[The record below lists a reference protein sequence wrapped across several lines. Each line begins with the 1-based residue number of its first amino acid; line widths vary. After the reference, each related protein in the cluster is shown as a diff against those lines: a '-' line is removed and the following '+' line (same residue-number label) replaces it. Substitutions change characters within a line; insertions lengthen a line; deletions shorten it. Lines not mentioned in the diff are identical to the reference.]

1 MHWIGDG
8 SAEYI
13 VNAYEVND
21 STRTLLITSKT
32 TNNYIKFDPLLYRI
46 PNLEFQILSLNSN
59 GQILQEGDFVINEIC
74 SDCEPATA
82 ICQVDCHGRTNAW
95 RLTAY
100 DKGATFG
107 HHKYLQLSDTYQH
120 MNEVLGVRVPYWQ
133 AFTTTAYNALSDQH
147 PYKERVNSSQQ
158 TLKYRTEE
166 IAPNQ
171 TSIYRDRDN
180 FIVNEG
186 FIVEKKL
193 DQYANRNG
201 QKSTSF
207 HDPLCGPTI
216 NANSWA
222 DFFDSNLDP
231 SFGGAAPI
239 VSNWQYYF
247 PSNEEL
253 VCQPSGPTTG
263 PSVPVF
269 NLAQYAK
276 KLKKFTECAEASLL
290 PFPFPC
296 DKILMGFN
304 AFTISP
310 IGDTSDYSV
319 SFEVSDRGDD
329 STVFKIKGGANNE
342 NFEIKKGLYYLTA
355 FTDDGLVIP
364 TVIDFIS
371 SKPITP
377 YSHYSKL
384 KINSNPIIDQILN
397 FDLIDSEGELKSI
410 RLYDIYGNLLYSEN
424 SSDKDISRM
433 VDIRASSSVL
443 FVLSVVYPDGSVIQ
457 ETISK

>member
-1 MHWIGDG
+1 M
-8 SAEYI
+8 A
-13 VNAYEVND
+13 
-21 STRTLLITSKT
+21 LK
-32 TNNYIKFDPLLYRI
+32 NNYPNHPYVVENSGSGAGRLYRKIEI
-46 PNLEFQILSLNSN
+46 PQNSN
-59 GQILQEGDFVINEIC
+59 
-74 SDCEPATA
+74 AT
-82 ICQVDCHGRTNAW
+82 
-95 RLTAY
+95 
-100 DKGATFG
+100 
-107 HHKYLQLSDTYQH
+107 
-120 MNEVLGVRVPYWQ
+120 
-133 AFTTTAYNALSDQH
+133 
-147 PYKERVNSSQQ
+147 
-158 TLKYRTEE
+158 
-166 IAPNQ
+166 
-171 TSIYRDRDN
+171 YRDKDN
-180 FIVNEG
+180 FVVNNG
-186 FIVEKKL
+186 YLIEKRL

-231 SFGGAAPI
+231 SFGGATPI

-433 VDIRASSSVL
+433 VDLRASSSVL